1 MMAAAEQVAPAAVAG
16 MMAVAEQVAPA
27 AVAGMMA
34 VAEQVAAG
42 QGEWAVG
49 LEMKQVVLLLAGL
62 PIG

>member
-1 MMAAAEQVAPAAVAG
+1 

-27 AVAGMMA
+27 AAAGMMA
-34 VAEQVAAG
+34 AAEQVAAG